1 MAVVGRT
8 DLLSS
13 DEAIQK
19 PYLFTVIMSAKA
31 AIEYVCNCLAF
42 FGITTLNPEVFRQ
55 AKLGNAAV
63 VRAK

>member
-1 MAVVGRT
+1 
-8 DLLSS
+8 
-13 DEAIQK
+13 
-19 PYLFTVIMSAKA
+19 MSAKA